1 MESSPF
7 TQMSQ
12 TAVPPPLMGAL
23 LRIPLDVLNRR
34 VMEALHANGFDDLV
48 IAHMP
53 VLRYP
58 GPDGRR
64 PIDLAAEANMS
75 KQAMNYLLGQL
86 EDRGYL
92 VRRPDPDDPR
102 SKRVYL
108 TERGDATGKA
118 MRDAVR
124 EVEEE
129 WAAALGGEDLERLRE
144 MLTRLT
150 ALVRARPGSA
160 SAEDGANAS

>member
-1 MESSPF
+1 
-7 TQMSQ
+7 
-12 TAVPPPLMGAL
+12 MGAL

-124 EVEEE
+124 EVEGE
-129 WAAALGGEDLERLRE
+129 WAAALGAEDLERLRE